1 MDIILGEVKNE
12 VDETYPCKSSVNSI
26 TKKLDNHSML
36 SALFSIQCLRSNS
49 EFLWCL
55 VYDELIYLITM
66 NNLEHRVWHVKV
78 LFHRLQ
84 YNKIIV
90 E

>member
-1 MDIILGEVKNE
+1 MEIILGEVENE

-26 TKKLDNHSML
+26 AKKLDNHNML